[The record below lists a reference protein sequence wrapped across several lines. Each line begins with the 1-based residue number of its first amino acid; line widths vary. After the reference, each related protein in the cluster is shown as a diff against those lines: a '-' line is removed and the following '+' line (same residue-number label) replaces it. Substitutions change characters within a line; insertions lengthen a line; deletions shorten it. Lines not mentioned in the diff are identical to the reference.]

1 MNHISALGYGTPM
14 HKLHFRYGVM
24 GSAKTLNLLS
34 VAHNYEDQGK
44 NVIVVKPSIDTRLD
58 GATIGSRTGLS
69 RVADIVVD
77 PTHRLDLLIISRL
90 AHQDK
95 VSCVLVDE
103 CQFLTASQV
112 DDLRYV
118 ANHYGVTVIC
128 YGLKTDY
135 MSRLF
140 EGSKRL
146 LEVADSIL
154 ELKTV
159 CKYCDN
165 KAIMN
170 HKVCTLLT
178 VAKVS
183 GCSSQIEIGGDDIY
197 IPLCAKCYFDH
208 EDNQDNQDKV

>member
-1 MNHISALGYGTPM
+1 MNHITSLGYGTAM

-69 RVADIVVD
+69 RVADIVVG
-77 PTHRLDLLIISRL
+77 PTQRLDSLIGSKLTHHDR
-90 AHQDK
+90 
-95 VSCVLVDE
+95 VSCVLIDE
-103 CQFLTASQV
+103 CQFLTSRQV
-112 DDLRYV
+112 DELRYV
-118 ANHYGVTVIC
+118 ANHYGVPVIC

-135 MSRLF
+135 RSRLF

-170 HKVCTLLT
+170 HKVGG
-178 VAKVS
+178 S
-183 GCSSQIEIGGDDIY
+183 SSQIEIGGDDIY
-197 IPLCAKCYFDH
+197 IPLCAKCYFDR
-208 EDNQDNQDKV
+208 EDNQEDDQDKGLV

>member
-1 MNHISALGYGTPM
+1 MNHIASLGYGTAM

-44 NVIVVKPSIDTRLD
+44 TVIVVKPSIDTRLD

-69 RVADIVVD
+69 RVADIVVG
-77 PTHRLDLLIISRL
+77 PTHRLDSLIGSKLTHHDR
-90 AHQDK
+90 
-95 VSCVLVDE
+95 VSCVLIDE
-103 CQFLTASQV
+103 CQFLTSRQV
-112 DDLRYV
+112 DELRYV
-118 ANHYGVTVIC
+118 ANHYGVPVIC

-135 MSRLF
+135 RSRLF

-170 HKVCTLLT
+170 HKVGG
-178 VAKVS
+178 S
-183 GCSSQIEIGGDDIY
+183 SSQIEIGGDDIY

-208 EDNQDNQDKV
+208 EDNQEDDQDKGLV